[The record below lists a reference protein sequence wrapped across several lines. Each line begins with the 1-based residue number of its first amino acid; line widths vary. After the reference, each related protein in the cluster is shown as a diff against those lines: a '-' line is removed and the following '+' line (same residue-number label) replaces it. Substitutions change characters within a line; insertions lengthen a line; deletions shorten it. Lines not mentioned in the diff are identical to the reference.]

1 MVRIRVFDPASAL
14 ERSETTLGHLTQ
26 YCRIKAAVL
35 WFVACSYAL
44 VAVDRQN
51 PGIRCAR
58 RHEGSLMTNEPWVSV
73 DDLAKHLGVAKDS
86 VYRWI
91 DHKGLPAHKIG
102 RLWKFKLSEVDD

>member
-1 MVRIRVFDPASAL
+1 M
-14 ERSETTLGHLTQ
+14 
-26 YCRIKAAVL
+26 L
-35 WFVACSYAL
+35 WSVACSYAI

-73 DDLAKHLGVAKDS
+73 DDLAKHLGVANDS

-102 RLWKFKLSEVDD
+102 RLWNFKLSEVAG